1 MKKVILLVA
10 MASIFYFAVTY
21 SRNSDP
27 ISSYKDLGWNMM
39 DLRIY
44 QENLGEHIRAGKLKD
59 ADWLLEGMDSILLL
73 LGDQFREHRKLS
85 SPFSYHYKKEMRTP
99 IRMIRES
106 IREYDTTLARKGY
119 KLLVK
124 NCNSCHLDHEVD
136 KKVWE

>member
-21 SRNSDP
+21 SRSNAID
-27 ISSYKDLGWNMM
+27 SSYKDLGWNMM

-44 QENLGEHIRAGKLKD
+44 QENLGDHIRAGKLRD
-59 ADWLLEGMDSILLL
+59 ADWLLEGMDSILIL
-73 LGDQFREHRKLS
+73 LGDQFKEHRKLS
-85 SPFSYHYKKEMRTP
+85 SPFRYYYKKEMRTP
-99 IRMIRES
+99 IQMIRKS
-106 IREYDTTLARKGY
+106 IREYDTTLALKGY

-136 KKVWE
+136 KTVWE